1 MTAASPPFDVTL
13 GASGD
18 SIARS
23 RFRHLLIV
31 PVVPSVPIFTVLSNI
46 PSAPIGTRRCP
57 EARMHARIKFALP
70 VSALL
75 LLFTVGCTSPGE
87 YLRNGFKVGPN
98 YKKPPAPVAE
108 KWIDEGDKRLNTTSP
123 ENIEWWSALNDPV
136 LDNLIKRA
144 ARENLTLKEAGQRV
158 LQFRAQRA
166 IAIGS
171 LFPQTQQAGGA
182 FTQNARSLNVLNQ
195 SFGEH
200 FFALNDVGFNLA
212 WELDFWGRFRRA
224 VEQSDAQLNATV
236 DNYDDVLV
244 TLIGDVASAYVQI
257 RTLQTRIKI
266 AQDNVV
272 IQRENFG
279 IAEALFKG
287 GKTSKIDVDQSQ
299 TNLSQ
304 VEAQIPQLEIS
315 LRQAQNLL
323 CVLLGIP
330 AQDLSSVL
338 GVGSIPTAAPELVI
352 GIPANLLTRRPD
364 IRRAE
369 REVAAQS
376 AAIGIAEADF
386 YPAIGVTGTLGVQA
400 NSFNQLFEGRSL
412 QGSWGPSFQW
422 NILNYG
428 RILNGVRV
436 QDALFEQLVARYQNT
451 VLKANAE
458 VENALVSYLKSHE
471 VVRQLAKSADA
482 AADGVKLAS
491 VQYREGKIPFVV
503 VATLQQN
510 LVSQQDQLANA
521 YGQLVLSLIQ
531 TYRAIGGGWQIR
543 LQDNPPIENLTPPN
557 EVPKTKLG
565 ANITQNVPDGG
576 NNPDFVLTV
585 NRLPDNVV
593 PTPIAPAGNRK

>member
-1 MTAASPPFDVTL
+1 
-13 GASGD
+13 
-18 SIARS
+18 
-23 RFRHLLIV
+23 
-31 PVVPSVPIFTVLSNI
+31 
-46 PSAPIGTRRCP
+46 
-57 EARMHARIKFALP
+57 MHARSLTT
-70 VSALL
+70 
-75 LLFTVGCTSPGE
+75 LFTAALAAFAVGCTGPME
-87 YLRNGFKVGPN
+87 YISNGFKVGPN

-108 KWIDEGDKRLNTTSP
+108 RWIDEGDKRLSTASP
-123 ENIEWWSALNDPV
+123 ENIEWWTALNDPV
-136 LDNLIKRA
+136 LNNLIKRA
-144 ARENLTLKEAGQRV
+144 YRENLTLKEAGQRV
-158 LQFRAQRA
+158 LEFRAQRA
-166 IAIGS
+166 IAIGNI
-171 LFPQTQQAGGA
+171 FPQTQQANGG
-182 FTQNARSLNVLNQ
+182 FSQNANSANVVNQ
-195 SFGEH
+195 SFGQR
-200 FFALNDVGFNLA
+200 FFAVSDVGFNLA

-244 TLIGDVASAYVQI
+244 TLIGDVATTYVQV
-257 RTLQTRIKI
+257 RLLQTRIKI
-266 AQDNVV
+266 AKDNVV

-330 AQDLSSVL
+330 PQDLQGVL
-338 GVGSIPTAAPELVI
+338 GINSIPTAPPELVL
-352 GIPANLLTRRPD
+352 GIPADLLRRRPD
-364 IRRAE
+364 VRRAE
-369 REVAAQS
+369 REAAAQS
-376 AAIGIAEADF
+376 ARIGIAEADF
-386 YPAIGVTGTLGVQA
+386 YPAIAVTGNVGFAA
-400 NSFNQLFEGRSL
+400 NDFNSLFEGRSMT
-412 QGSWGPSFQW
+412 GSWGPSFQW

-436 QDALFEQLVARYQNT
+436 QDARFEQLVARYQNT

-458 VENALVSYLKSHE
+458 VENGTVAFLKSHE
-471 VVRQLAKSADA
+471 VVRQLAISADA

-521 YGQLVLSLIQ
+521 YGQLVISLIQ
-531 TYRAIGGGWQIR
+531 TYRALGGGWQIR
-543 LQDNPPIENLTPPN
+543 LQNDPPIENLAPPN

-565 ANITQNVPDGG
+565 ASVVLGPPQGG
-576 NNPDFVLTV
+576 ANPDFALTV
-585 NRLPDNVV
+585 NRLPDNVPQLAVV
-593 PTPIAPAGNRK
+593 PANEPR